1 MENIKENYVIYGG
14 VKMPVG
20 YRFRPT
26 DEELVIHY
34 LMRKVH
40 AAPLPASIIPEFDV
54 FETHPWGLPG
64 DIRETRY
71 FFYNENM
78 NKYVGIN
85 SKRAAGCGYWKPI
98 GKKKQIVANSKSNEA
113 VGIRKTL
120 GFCERKRHRCHNH
133 YHESTSTTTQTRW
146 LMHEYRLLACQANPT
161 QAFKAEVGNWV
172 VFRIFQKKRRPTQ
185 RISDDMGVVS
195 QRSSNCKRNR
205 RLMEEYI
212 SAADHRSRRSDPD
225 LTTLSS
231 PSCSSD
237 ITHELTSNDNGELDD
252 DQEGHSVSVRINI

>member
-1 MENIKENYVIYGG
+1 MENIKENYVINGG

-26 DEELVIHY
+26 DEELVLHY

-64 DIRETRY
+64 DVRGKRY
-71 FFYNENM
+71 FFHNENM
-78 NKYVGIN
+78 NKNVGIN

-98 GKKKQIVANSKSNEA
+98 GKKKQIVNNSESNEA

-120 GFCERKRHRCHNH
+120 VFCERKRRRCHH
-133 YHESTSTTTQTRW
+133 HHHGSTNTTTQTRW
-146 LMHEYRLLACQANPT
+146 LMHEYRLLASQANPT
-161 QAFKAEVGNWV
+161 QVLEKESGNWV
-172 VFRIFQKKRRPTQ
+172 VCRIFQKKRRPTQ
-185 RISDDMGVVS
+185 RTSDDMGVVS
-195 QRSSNCKRNR
+195 QRSSNCKKTR
-205 RLMEEYI
+205 RLLEDYI
-212 SAADHRSRRSDPD
+212 SADDHSRRSDPD

-237 ITHELTSNDNGELDD
+237 ITHELSSNDNGELDD
-252 DQEGHSVSVRINI
+252 DQEGHSVSMPINI